1 MWLIVIT
8 GLAFMLITLMFIELI
23 KEKDASLSAGE
34 WVFLILSPIFG
45 VFITR
50 LIIYLLLKQS
60 SAEDVSVINN

>member
-23 KEKDASLSAGE
+23 KEKDTSLSAGG
-34 WVFLILSPIFG
+34 WVVLILSPIFG

-50 LIIYLLLKQS
+50 LIIYLLLKQT
-60 SAEDVSVINN
+60 SAENMSVLNS